1 MNQKEKA
8 KQSHGPALALAAL
21 PAQLKAWAG
30 KPGELREGSALKA
43 TLRGET

>member
-1 MNQKEKA
+1 MKKKEKA
-8 KQSHGPALALAAL
+8 KQSPGPALALAEV
-21 PAQLKAWAG
+21 PAQLKARVG